1 MHWFTTTEAGNGT
14 RAEASKKIG
23 NEKVNM
29 TAGAFIA
36 SNATMGEGC
45 TGIFAEVN
53 AHGQGFSVQRI
64 IMHNFGTTLTGGFHA
79 SIFNNKTHKFSTFL
93 MYSQTKFISGVSFD
107 HTSSGLS
114 YTHARGH
121 SVSFSASEF
130 PQTNM
135 GIIAVA
141 ARANIWS
148 SISSAT
154 TLGIAV
160 VVTRH
165 FRGPLAGRYAFG
177 GSLRFSHN
185 F

>member
-79 SIFNNKTHKFSTFL
+79 TL
-93 MYSQTKFISGVSFD
+93 
-107 HTSSGLS
+107 
-114 YTHARGH
+114 
-121 SVSFSASEF
+121 
-130 PQTNM
+130 
-135 GIIAVA
+135 IIPALDCL
-141 ARANIWS
+141 IL
-148 SISSAT
+148 
-154 TLGIAV
+154 TLGVIV
-160 VVTRH
+160 FH
-165 FRGPLAGRYAFG
+165 FLPLNSRKRIWA
-177 GSLRFSHN
+177 
-185 F
+185 